1 MKTRKI
7 YSILFASIL
16 MLALT
21 QGCTNEEDA
30 ITYSMNDVS
39 TTRITGVSSDI
50 TGAGASWTISG
61 SQMDKVVRVFFEN
74 FVIPAKAFTNVSES
88 SITLTVPTSAPLGEN
103 DVLIV
108 FAGPERA
115 NLKVTLVPLPAITS
129 FSPAA
134 VSTGES
140 VSVFGTNFTA
150 TSVTGLNIGGVS
162 ATITAQSDNV
172 IKFTVPAGITSNK
185 ITLTGPIGTSASA
198 TDLIACPGEAID
210 CATALNLNG
219 GFELGT
225 GDNFDNWG
233 KYNGGTF
240 MLATTAPNEVYRG
253 ARALKVVR
261 DGSLSSGQWRIQLVS
276 DLVTTEIGA
285 SYTVNIW
292 AKASAAGGSIR
303 VSTSPNSLYTG
314 DQAITTSW
322 QRLAFTFASAN
333 ETSTRVVLDMNGN
346 ESAVTTFFIDDVK
359 LIKN

>member
-1 MKTRKI
+1 MKTKKI
-7 YSILFASIL
+7 YSILFVPVM
-16 MLALT
+16 MLALIL
-21 QGCTNEEDA
+21 GCTDDDA
-30 ITYSMNDVS
+30 ITYSMDDV
-39 TTRITGVSSDI
+39 TETRITGVSSDV
-50 TGAGASWTISG
+50 TGAGASWTING
-61 SQMDKVVRVFFEN
+61 SQMDKVTRVFFEN
-74 FVIPAKAFTNVSES
+74 FVIPAKTFTDVSES

-108 FAGPERA
+108 FAGSERA
-115 NLKVTLVPLPAITS
+115 NLKVTLVPLPAITG

-140 VSVFGTNFTA
+140 VSVFGTNFTS

-162 ATITAQSDNV
+162 ATIISQSDNV
-172 IKFTVPAGITSNK
+172 IKFTVPAGMTSNK
-185 ITLTGPIGTSASA
+185 ITLTGPIGTSSSA
-198 TDLIACPGEAID
+198 TDLVACPGEAID
-210 CATALNLNG
+210 CATGLNLNA

-225 GDNFDNWG
+225 GDNFDNWS

-240 MLATTAPNEVYRG
+240 MLATAVPSEVYRG

-261 DGSLSSGQWRIQLVS
+261 DGSLSSGQWRIQLAS
-276 DLVTTEIGA
+276 DLVATDVGA
-285 SYTVNIW
+285 SYTVYVW

-322 QRLAFTFASAN
+322 QRLAFTFAAAN